1 MSNNAANV
9 SAGKPNIS
17 GAIYRAPADTEL
29 PVTATEDLDESFV
42 CMGYISEDGLRN
54 NNSPSYDSVK
64 AWGGDTVL
72 WTQTDKED
80 NFAFTMLE
88 AMNVEVLKAVYG
100 DDNVDGDLTN
110 GISITVNSKE
120 LEECAWVIDM
130 VLNGGNLKRIVLP
143 LGKITELGEISYTDG
158 DAVGYEVT
166 VSCVPDE
173 DGNTH
178 YEYISEPEEEETTEP
193 EEEET
198 TP

>member
-1 MSNNAANV
+1 MPTNNNNAANV
-9 SAGKPNIS
+9 SAGKPAIAGS
-17 GAIYRAPADTEL
+17 IYRAPADTEL
-29 PVTATEDLDESFV
+29 PTTATEELDEDFV

-80 NFAFTMLE
+80 TFSFTMLE
-88 AMNVEVLKAVYG
+88 AMNTEVLKGVYG
-100 DDNVDGDLTN
+100 DDNVSGDLTN
-110 GISITVNSKE
+110 GIAITVNSKE

-130 VLNGGNLKRIVLP
+130 ILNGGNLKRIVLP
-143 LGKITELGEISYTDG
+143 LGKITEVGEISYTDG

-173 DGNTH
+173 AGNTH
-178 YEYISEPEEEETTEP
+178 YEYISEPEEEEEVQSG
-193 EEEET
+193 

>member
-1 MSNNAANV
+1 MPSNNNAANV
-9 SAGKPNIS
+9 SAGKPAIS
-17 GAIYRAPADTEL
+17 GSIYRAPADAEL
-29 PVTATEDLDESFV
+29 PVTATEDLDEEFV

-80 NFAFTMLE
+80 TFSFTMLE

-100 DDNVDGDLTN
+100 DDNVTGDLTE
-110 GISITVNSKE
+110 GIAISVNSKE

-130 VLNGGNLKRIVLP
+130 ILNGGNLKRIVLP
-143 LGKITELGEISYTDG
+143 LGKITEVGEISYTDG

-173 DGNTH
+173 EGNTH
-178 YEYISEPEEEETTEP
+178 YEYISEPEEEEDGTAE
-193 EEEET
+193 
-198 TP
+198 